1 MADRNRRWVVTR
13 EIHVDGSPRLEGVTV
28 EWEVDP
34 TLPWEDLLD
43 RSIDTWAI
51 SIDRVGKANVRHHVD
66 ATLQQFGWERSH
78 GPRGVDHFPIRRAAP
93 RFYARRVDI
102 HITVATA
109 DGLPVAHYEAPSEEI
124 FTVLEENGWLITDT
138 AVDSESGVPVA
149 VLPFDWPRVVR
160 YVSQHRKSAQARA
173 EQADLGWREVLR
185 EGLLAGQDARKL
197 ADLTGLTPQR
207 IYQVR
212 DGRR

>member
-1 MADRNRRWVVTR
+1 MDRNWRWVVTR
-13 EIHVDGSPRLEGVTV
+13 EVDVDGSPRLEGVTV
-28 EWEVDP
+28 KWDVDP
-34 TLPWEDLLD
+34 TLPWEELLD

-51 SIDRVGKANVRHHVD
+51 SVDRVGKANVRHQID
-66 ATLQQFGWERSH
+66 ALLQQFGWERSH
-78 GPRGVDHFPIRRAAP
+78 EPRGVGHFPIRRAAP
-93 RFYARRVDI
+93 RFHARRVDTRL
-102 HITVATA
+102 TVTTA
-109 DGLPVAHYEAPSEEI
+109 DGLPVAEYKAVSEET

-138 AVDSESGVPVA
+138 NVDSGAGVPLA

-185 EGLLAGQDARKL
+185 EGLLAGQDAKKL

>member
-13 EIHVDGSPRLEGVTV
+13 EIDVDGSPRLEGVTV

-34 TLPWEDLLD
+34 ALPWEDLLD

-93 RFYARRVDI
+93 RFYARRVDT

-109 DGLPVAHYEAPSEEI
+109 DDLPVAHYEAPSEEI

-138 AVDSESGVPVA
+138 DVDSEAGVPVA